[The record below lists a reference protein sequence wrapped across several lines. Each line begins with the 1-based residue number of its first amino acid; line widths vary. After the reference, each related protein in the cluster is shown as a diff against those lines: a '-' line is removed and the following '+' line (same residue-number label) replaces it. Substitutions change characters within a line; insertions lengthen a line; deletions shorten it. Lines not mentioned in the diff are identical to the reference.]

1 MTVLKEVVAELIT
14 MFVAESRLT
23 IAILGVVTVAGCVAN
38 FTDLD
43 PLVAGTMMLLGCLIL
58 LIESVWRSA
67 KASTT

>member
-1 MTVLKEVVAELIT
+1 MTVLKEVVAELIS
-14 MFVAESRLT
+14 MFVGERRLT
-23 IAILGVVTVAGCVAN
+23 IAVLALVTVAGCLAN

-43 PLVAGTMMLLGCLIL
+43 PLVGGTMMLLGCLIL

>member
-1 MTVLKEVVAELIT
+1 MTMLKEVVAELIS
-14 MFVAESRLT
+14 MFVAERRLT
-23 IAILGVVTVAGCVAN
+23 IAVLGVVTVAGWLAN

>member
-1 MTVLKEVVAELIT
+1 
-14 MFVAESRLT
+14 
-23 IAILGVVTVAGCVAN
+23 VAGCLAN